1 MQSYSKMMSL
11 DVEYSY
17 GKRLTPVSG
26 DDNAAMEFSSKV
38 MQLLTSKA
46 NEHNYTTEQEVTS
59 EKLKEIFVRSFSESL
74 QTTQALASVN
84 TFLQTC
90 SAGAVDSGD
99 HFEPSMEEIKEAERE
114 VKRHNL
120 SNYDFRD
127 VDDLYFQSDE
137 QARAEAKEWI
147 NSVI

>member
-1 MQSYSKMMSL
+1 MESIRKMMSL

-17 GKRLTPVSG
+17 GKKFAPVSG
-26 DDNAAMEFSSKV
+26 EKDAALEFSSRV

-46 NEHNYTTEQEVTS
+46 NEHNYTNEEQVTS
-59 EKLKEIFVRSFSESL
+59 EGLKEIFVDNLSQSL
-74 QTTQALASVN
+74 QITQALANVN
-84 TFLQTC
+84 VFLNIC
-90 SAGAVDSGD
+90 SAGLIDDGD

-114 VKRHNL
+114 VKRHGL
-120 SNYDFRD
+120 GSYDFRD

-137 QARAEAKEWI
+137 QARSEAKDWL